1 MTDIEKDIEEQ
12 LNAAAAD
19 GATAIHIIIDETGEH
34 RLYDVATRRQIPPEE
49 WEEYNNKRLAKI
61 EAQIKREYHEKRLRE
76 EWGEEYEW
84 MKKRGL
90 FDDLKQD

>member
-49 WEEYNNKRLAKI
+49 WEEYGQNRMNQIA
-61 EAQIKREYHEKRLRE
+61 AQLKREYQEKRLKE
-76 EWGEEYEW
+76 EWGEHYEW

-90 FDDLKQD
+90 FDPKQD